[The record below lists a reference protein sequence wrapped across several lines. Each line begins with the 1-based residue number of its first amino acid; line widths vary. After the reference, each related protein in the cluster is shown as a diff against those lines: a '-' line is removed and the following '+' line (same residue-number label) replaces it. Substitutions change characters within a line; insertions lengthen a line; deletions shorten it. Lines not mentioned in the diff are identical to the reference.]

1 MDFDIHSRICA
12 QSEVQAGIVARIE
25 TTLTQH
31 ALGLCFPAVVN
42 QNAGSN
48 GASVGLNP
56 VKLHLNPVGTPAYV
70 IAQQGR
76 RFVQVYDQNVDV
88 TIVIEVPERTSPA
101 AMRRGNPGAG
111 SLDEFFKGLIA
122 QIAENGA
129 WSLVGVLPK
138 LPLDL
143 WVNVTGNH
151 EQIRMTIVIQVN
163 HSGTPT
169 DKTGF
174 NSNAGAPRNVVE
186 IALTVIVVQNAGV
199 VGKVGLE

>member
-1 MDFDIHSRICA
+1 MDFNVNRCIRA
-12 QSEVQAGIVARIE
+12 QAEVQAGIVARIE

-31 ALGLCFPAVVN
+31 ALGLRFAAVMN

-56 VKLHLNPVGTPAYV
+56 LKLHLNPIGIPAYV

-101 AMRRGNPGAG
+101 AMRRGNPGTG

-122 QIAENGA
+122 
-129 WSLVGVLPK
+129 
-138 LPLDL
+138 
-143 WVNVTGNH
+143 
-151 EQIRMTIVIQVN
+151 
-163 HSGTPT
+163 
-169 DKTGF
+169 
-174 NSNAGAPRNVVE
+174 
-186 IALTVIVVQNAGV
+186 
-199 VGKVGLE
+199 